1 MAHGAEDEPPEQDAE
16 LGPVRRCAAS
26 GERLPQSRL
35 IRFALS
41 PDGIVTPDLAQ
52 TLPGRGVWVA
62 ATRDAIA
69 KAAKGAFAKG
79 FKAAVK
85 APPDLADQLDAM
97 LARRIV
103 DLLGFA
109 RRAGEIVMGFTK
121 VEAALKD
128 PVEGVACLLIASG
141 SGPSDRGKLLQAAA
155 RRSPPPLILGILSSD
170 EISLAFGRENVVHAA
185 LKRGGLAARVQTEAD
200 RLSGF
205 RPLVPKDWG
214 SSA

>member
-1 MAHGAEDEPPEQDAE
+1 MDHDAEDDPPELDAE
-16 LGPVRRCAAS
+16 LGPTRRCAAS
-26 GERLPQSRL
+26 GERHPASRM

-41 PDGIVTPDLAQ
+41 PDGIVTPDLSQ
-52 TLPGRGVWVA
+52 VLPGRGVWVGAERA
-62 ATRDAIA
+62 AIGKAI
-69 KAAKGAFAKG
+69 KGGFAKG
-79 FKAAVK
+79 FKSVVK
-85 APPDLADQLDAM
+85 APADLADQLDAM

-109 RRAGEIVMGFTK
+109 RRAGEIIMGFTK
-121 VEAALKD
+121 VEAVLKD
-128 PVEGVACLLIASG
+128 PREDIACLLIASG
-141 SGPSDRGKLLQAAA
+141 SGPSDRGKLLQAAE
-155 RRSPPPLILGILSSD
+155 RRTRRPLILGILSSD

-185 LKRGGLAARVQTEAD
+185 LKRGGLAARVQAEAD